1 MAAVNLRAEEKTGLM
16 LALFLHLALL
26 AALVLQLLLKLP
38 PAPPPIERVTV
49 SLTEEVGLEAQA
61 PEPVPESRA
70 AIAPTLSETP
80 ALIPPPPMPMPD
92 TRPAPQPRPSVRPS
106 PRPTAKPTAKPSPRA
121 TRAPVNQDTRR
132 RPDRPESRP
141 STRASQKP
149 AGGNRIG
156 DDFLAG
162 AGSSTTTQE
171 TRPPASAIGAS
182 AKASLLQSV
191 LRQIKPHWS
200 APDGA
205 DADKLFT
212 LVSFQ
217 LNEDGSLKGSPI
229 CKPTQ
234 GVTDSNRPQ
243 ADRHCDYAIRAVRR
257 AAPFKLPDEYYNAW
271 KTVRDVKFSGNF

>member
-1 MAAVNLRAEEKTGLM
+1 MPALNLRAEEKTGLM

-26 AALVLQLLLKLP
+26 AALVLQLLFKLP
-38 PAPPPIERVTV
+38 PPAPPIERVTV
-49 SLTEEVGLEAQA
+49 SLAEEVGLEAQA

-80 ALIPPPPMPMPD
+80 VLMPPPPMPD
-92 TRPAPQPRPSVRPS
+92 TRPAPQPRPSARPS
-106 PRPTAKPTAKPSPRA
+106 PRPTAKPTAKPSPRT
-121 TRAPVNQDTRR
+121 TRAPANQDTRR
-132 RPDRPESRP
+132 RPDRPDSRP
-141 STRASQKP
+141 TSRATQKP
-149 AGGNRIG
+149 AGGSRIG
-156 DDFLAG
+156 NDFLPG

-171 TRPPASAIGAS
+171 SRPPASAIGAS

-205 DADKLFT
+205 DADKLYT

-217 LNEDGSLKGSPI
+217 LNEDGSLKGSPT

-234 GVTDSNRPQ
+234 GVTDGNRPQ
-243 ADRHCDYAIRAVRR
+243 AERHCDYAIRAVRR

-271 KTVRDVKFSGNF
+271 KTVRDVKFSGTL

>member
-1 MAAVNLRAEEKTGLM
+1 MPAMNLRAEEKTGLM

-26 AALVLQLLLKLP
+26 AALVLQLLFKLP
-38 PAPPPIERVTV
+38 PPPPPIERVTV
-49 SLTEEVGLEAQA
+49 SLAEEVGLEAQA

-80 ALIPPPPMPMPD
+80 VLMPPPPMPD
-92 TRPAPQPRPSVRPS
+92 TRPAPQPRPS
-106 PRPTAKPTAKPSPRA
+106 AKPTAKPSPRT

-132 RPDRPESRP
+132 RPDRPDSRP
-141 STRASQKP
+141 TTRATQKP
-149 AGGNRIG
+149 AGGSRIG
-156 DDFLAG
+156 SDFLPG

-171 TRPPASAIGAS
+171 SRPPASAIGAS

-205 DADKLFT
+205 DADKLYT
-212 LVSFQ
+212 LVS
-217 LNEDGSLKGSPI
+217 PT

-234 GVTDSNRPQ
+234 GVTDGNRPQ
-243 ADRHCDYAIRAVRR
+243 AERHCDYAIRAVRR

-271 KTVRDVKFSGNF
+271 KTVRDVKFSGTL